1 MLNSENAMKTVK
13 RKSIAPNFDLNNKT
27 LFIHAGGAKTGS
39 SALQNFFELNK
50 NELKSYHLDYENSQK
65 LLFEQEHIFGNGMYL
80 FDKLNDANLNDQ
92 DLDIVLASYFSQ
104 SSKAVCSNE
113 YFQAL
118 NEATWQKLIASSNRL
133 KIKLVIIFYI
143 RDVAPFFL
151 SVYDQ
156 VIKRHGEYLPI
167 TTWADNWPWEH
178 LDTLKIL
185 INFKD
190 TIKIKVVSY
199 DANKSNLIGSFL
211 DLIGLDSNYII
222 REEDKSR
229 IVNRSLTEIER
240 NILLSVNKE
249 FSDKFCGE
257 ITDLLIYNNPNAL
270 YSQQYDEHLLTYL
283 TTRFQKDV
291 DWVNDMFFEG
301 ESIVAVLNPNQLAT
315 KKINLIT
322 EKTSE
327 GIVVDWAI
335 QKLKTQKQDV
345 ERFLLSALRKAIE
358 KLIEDSKNRTNSSNT
373 YAGIPSD
380 FNGLM
385 YVLLNPDLLIAQ
397 VDPYKHYANH
407 GKSENRIYKISS
419 NIEFASEY
427 LACIESLKL
436 LKEISSVKKEVL
448 VNEHI

>member
-1 MLNSENAMKTVK
+1 MIDPGNIMKTLK
-13 RKSIAPNFDLNNKT
+13 RNSNSTKSDSKIKT

-50 NELKSYHLDYENSQK
+50 NELKNYNLDYENSQK
-65 LLFEQEHIFGNGMYL
+65 LQFEQEHIFGNGMYL
-80 FDKLNDANLNDQ
+80 FDKLNDGNLNNQ
-92 DLDIVLASYFSQ
+92 DLDNVLASYFKQ
-104 SSKAVCSNE
+104 SSKAICSNE
-113 YFQAL
+113 YFQSL
-118 NEATWQKLIASSNRL
+118 NEAAWQKLIDSCKRL
-133 KIKLVIIFYI
+133 EITLEIIFYI
-143 RDVAPFFL
+143 RDVAPFFV

-167 TTWADNWPWEH
+167 TTWAENWPWEH

-185 INFKD
+185 IKFKD

-211 DLIGLDSNYII
+211 DLIELDSNYIV
-222 REEDKSR
+222 REEDKLR

-249 FSDKFCGE
+249 FSDKYCGE
-257 ITDLLIYNNPNAL
+257 ITDLLIYNNPNAQ

-283 TTRFQKDV
+283 TTRFQKEV

-301 ESIVAVLNPNQLAT
+301 ASIVAILNPNKLST
-315 KKINLIT
+315 KKINLNT
-322 EKTSE
+322 GKTSE

-345 ERFLLSALRKAIE
+345 ERFLLSALKKAIE
-358 KLIEDSKNRTNSSNT
+358 NLIEASNNSTNSSNSYT
-373 YAGIPSD
+373 GIPSD

-407 GKSENRIYKISS
+407 GISENRIYKVSS
-419 NIEFASEY
+419 NIEFESEY

-436 LKEISSVKKEVL
+436 LREISSVKKEAL
-448 VNEHI
+448 INELI